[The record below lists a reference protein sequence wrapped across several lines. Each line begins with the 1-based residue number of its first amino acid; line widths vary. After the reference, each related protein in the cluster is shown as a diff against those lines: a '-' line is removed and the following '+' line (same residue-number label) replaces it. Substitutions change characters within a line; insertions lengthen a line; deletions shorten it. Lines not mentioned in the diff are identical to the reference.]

1 VAELRALIVDWGGV
15 LTGDIKTAV
24 EVWAETESVDLK
36 TYVEIMRDWFGA
48 PFGAEASVNPI
59 HALERGEIS
68 MPHFD
73 VKLAAEL
80 TARTGHPYVAE
91 GLLARMFDCF
101 VHVPEMTALV
111 RRARSTGLRTAL
123 LSNSWG
129 NEYPRDAWEDV
140 FDILVI
146 SGEIGMRKPEPRIF
160 DHTLERL
167 GLEAGE
173 CVFVDD
179 LAANIEAAAALGFVG
194 VLHRSYEE
202 TRSELEILFG
212 RDLS

>member
-15 LTGDIKTAV
+15 LTGDIRTAV
-24 EVWAETESVDLK
+24 EEWAESDGVDLQA
-36 TYVEIMRDWFGA
+36 YVGIMRDWFGA

-111 RRARSTGLRTAL
+111 RRARKSGLRTAL

-140 FDILVI
+140 FDVLVI
-146 SGEIGMRKPEPRIF
+146 SGEIGMRKPESRIF

-167 GLEAGE
+167 GLEAGN

-179 LAANIEAAAALGFVG
+179 LAANVAAAAALGFVG

-202 TRSELEILFG
+202 TLSELEILFG